1 MIDHRFQLRAIEL
14 REFKSIRE
22 QRVNLGP
29 LTVVVGANS
38 AGKSTLLQAILAL
51 AQAVRSEGATSEFPL
66 NGSLIRLGTFEE
78 TRNYLSEGE
87 GRPQIEIKFELI
99 DTSPMRDFVTS
110 ALELDLDGE
119 PSSPRG
125 RREPRL
131 ISWHAFVA
139 PIDNNDDDDHSES
152 KRGFAEITR
161 LVLSV
166 SRISA
171 SPSGDSVEPLFDC
184 DINPIDDIA
193 AAEQLGDLRIMN
205 RRYRPGRVARPVP
218 VVGRIQDLVKGAPPR
233 LDGVMLS
240 GGVPFAFLQRTTVFD
255 FLAEVWWSIA
265 EETLFD
271 QQPTLFDE
279 DNTVLDDEDQPDRSH
294 LLPVAAAHAARHIS
308 GLITGDDDM
317 RDGFRGGG
325 LGRWLDSADRHFLR
339 ALGRLTE
346 DERSQVARSIR
357 SQGEA
362 SFRSGLRENLPE
374 LDVINEEVLL
384 EQSGVAVEVLA
395 RSGAVAQ
402 RFFSNSIEYLGPLRE
417 APHALYDPG
426 PTQTDLG
433 PTGKFAAAVLH
444 AQAET
449 RIVMPTIPES
459 PPDRQPRMVPLNEA
473 LNSWL
478 QWFGLA
484 DEATS
489 EDLGRLGIGLSVTP
503 SALGRPVDLTSVGV
517 GVSQVL
523 PVVILCLLAR
533 PGTLVILEQP
543 ELHLHP
549 RLQQDL
555 ADFLL
560 ACVDTGR
567 QLVIETH
574 SEHLVNRLRRRVAA
588 DDTGEA
594 RDLVKLVF
602 AESTDGITEYRE
614 STINE
619 YGGLNDDWPDGFLDL
634 GARESRALIKESASK
649 RRRDLAR

>member
-1 MIDHRFQLRAIEL
+1 MIDHPFQLRAIEL
-14 REFKSIRE
+14 RQFKSIRD
-22 QRVNLGP
+22 QRVDLGP

-51 AQAVRSEGATSEFPL
+51 AQAVRSEGAKSEFPL
-66 NGSLIRLGTFEE
+66 NGSLIRLGTFDE
-78 TRNYLSEGE
+78 TRNYLAE
-87 GRPQIEIKFELI
+87 RHRAQIEIKFELI
-99 DTSPMRDFVTS
+99 DDSPSRDFS
-110 ALELDLDGE
+110 AAGLEVDVDGE
-119 PSSPRG
+119 TTARRRG

-131 ISWHAFVA
+131 ISWHAFVG
-139 PIDNNDDDDHSES
+139 PIDNEDNEGSES
-152 KRGFAEITR
+152 KRGFAKITR

-166 SRISA
+166 ARISA
-171 SPSGDSVEPLFDC
+171 SASGDSLEPLFDC
-184 DINPIDDIA
+184 DINPIDDPA
-193 AAEQLGDLRIMN
+193 VTEELGRLRILN
-205 RRYRPGRVARPVP
+205 RRYRSGRVARPVP
-218 VVGRIQDLVKGAPPR
+218 VDGRIQDLIKGAPPR
-233 LDGVMLS
+233 MDGVMLS

-255 FLAEVWWSIA
+255 YLAEAWWSTA
-265 EETLFD
+265 EETLVD
-271 QQPTLFDE
+271 QQSTLWDE
-279 DNTVLDDEDQPDRSH
+279 DNTVLDDEDQPDRSD
-294 LLPVAAAHAARHIS
+294 LLPIAASKAALHINGFIS
-308 GLITGDDDM
+308 GEDD
-317 RDGFRGGG
+317 RSPRFQGGVF
-325 LGRWLDSADRHFLR
+325 GRWLDSADRYFFR
-339 ALGRLTE
+339 ELGRLSE
-346 DERSQVARSIR
+346 DERSQLASSIR
-357 SQGEA
+357 SQDKET
-362 SFRSGLRENLPE
+362 FRSALDADLPR
-374 LDVINEEVLL
+374 LDLFKDEVLL
-384 EQSGVAVEVLA
+384 EHSGAAVEALA

-444 AQAET
+444 ARAES
-449 RIVMPTIPES
+449 RIVMPTIPGS
-459 PPDRQPRMVPLNEA
+459 QPGRLPRTVPLNEA

-523 PVVILCLLAR
+523 PVVLLCLLAK

-560 ACVDTGR
+560 ACVETGR
-567 QLVIETH
+567 QLVIESH
-574 SEHLVNRLRRRVAA
+574 SEHLVNRLRRRAAA
-588 DDTGEA
+588 DDTDET

-602 AESTDGITEYRE
+602 AESSDGITTYRE
-614 STINE
+614 SMINA
-619 YGGLNDDWPDGFLDL
+619 YGGLDDDWPDGFLDL
-634 GARESRALIKESASK
+634 GARESRALIKESATK
-649 RRRDLAR
+649 RRRDSAV

>member
-1 MIDHRFQLRAIEL
+1 MIDHPFQLRAIEL
-14 REFKSIRE
+14 REFKSIRD
-22 QRVNLGP
+22 QRVDLGP

-66 NGSLIRLGTFEE
+66 NGSLIRLGTFDE
-78 TRNYLSEGE
+78 TRNYLAE
-87 GRPQIEIKFELI
+87 RDRAQIEIKFELI
-99 DTSPMRDFVTS
+99 DDSPARDFS
-110 ALELDLDGE
+110 NAGLEVDVEGE
-119 PSSPRG
+119 PPARRG

-131 ISWHAFVA
+131 ISWHAFVG
-139 PIDNNDDDDHSES
+139 PIDNEENEGSDS

-166 SRISA
+166 ASISA
-171 SPSGDSVEPLFDC
+171 SASGDSFEPLFDC
-184 DINPIDDIA
+184 DINPIDDPAIT
-193 AAEQLGDLRIMN
+193 EELGRLRILN

-218 VVGRIQDLVKGAPPR
+218 VNGRIQDLIKGAPPR
-233 LDGVMLS
+233 MDGVMLS

-255 FLAEVWWSIA
+255 YLAEVWWSAA

-279 DNTVLDDEDQPDRSH
+279 DNTVLDDEDQPDRSD
-294 LLPVAAAHAARHIS
+294 LLPIAASQAARHIDGFIS
-308 GLITGDDDM
+308 GEDESSQ
-317 RDGFRGGG
+317 RFRGGVF
-325 LGRWLDSADRHFLR
+325 GRWLDSADRYFLR
-339 ALGRLTE
+339 ELGRLSE
-346 DERSQVARSIR
+346 EERSQLARSIR

-362 SFRSGLRENLPE
+362 TFRRGLREELPGPDRIE
-374 LDVINEEVLL
+374 DEVLL
-384 EQSGVAVEVLA
+384 EQSGTAVEVLA

-444 AQAET
+444 AQADS
-449 RIVMPTIPES
+449 RIVMPAIPDS
-459 PPDRQPRMVPLNEA
+459 QPGRLPRTVPLNEA

-523 PVVILCLLAR
+523 PVVLLCLLAK

-560 ACVDTGR
+560 ACVETGR
-567 QLVIETH
+567 QLVIESH

-588 DDTGEA
+588 DDTDET

-602 AESTDGITEYRE
+602 AESSDGITTYRE
-614 STINE
+614 SRINA
-619 YGGLNDDWPDGFLDL
+619 YGGLDDDWPDGFLDL
-634 GARESRALIKESASK
+634 GARESRALIKESATK
-649 RRRDLAR
+649 RRRDSAV

>member
-1 MIDHRFQLRAIEL
+1 MIDHPFQLRAFEL
-14 REFKSIRE
+14 RDFKSIRD
-22 QRVNLGP
+22 QRVDLGP

-66 NGSLIRLGTFEE
+66 NGSLIRLGTFDE
-78 TRNYLSEGE
+78 TRNYLAE
-87 GRPQIEIKFELI
+87 RDRAQIEIKFELI
-99 DTSPMRDFVTS
+99 DDSPARDFS
-110 ALELDLDGE
+110 AAGLEVDVDGE
-119 PSSPRG
+119 TTARRG
-125 RREPRL
+125 RSEPRL
-131 ISWHAFVA
+131 ISWHAFVG
-139 PIDNNDDDDHSES
+139 PVDFENGEGSES
-152 KRGFAEITR
+152 KRGFAEMTR

-166 SRISA
+166 AKISA
-171 SPSGDSVEPLFDC
+171 SASGDSVEPLFDC
-184 DINPIDDIA
+184 DINPIDDPA
-193 AAEQLGDLRIMN
+193 VAEELGRLRILN
-205 RRYRPGRVARPVP
+205 RRFRPGRVARPVP
-218 VVGRIQDLVKGAPPR
+218 VDGRIQDLIKGAPPR
-233 LDGVMLS
+233 MDGVMLS

-255 FLAEVWWSIA
+255 YLAEVWWSTA

-279 DNTVLDDEDQPDRSH
+279 DNTVLDDEDQPDRSD
-294 LLPVAAAHAARHIS
+294 LLPIAAAQAARHIDGFIS
-308 GLITGDDDM
+308 GEDDTSP
-317 RDGFRGGG
+317 RFRGGVF
-325 LGRWLDSADRHFLR
+325 GRWLDSADRYFLR
-339 ALGRLTE
+339 ELGRLSE
-346 DERSQVARSIR
+346 DERSQLARSIR
-357 SQGEA
+357 SQGEGT
-362 SFRSGLRENLPE
+362 FRRALRPGLSR
-374 LDVINEEVLL
+374 LDLIEDEVLL
-384 EQSGVAVEVLA
+384 EQSGTAVEVLA

-402 RFFSNSIEYLGPLRE
+402 RFFSNRIEYLGPLRE

-444 AQAET
+444 AQAES
-449 RIVMPTIPES
+449 RIVMPTIPGS
-459 PPDRQPRMVPLNEA
+459 QLDSRRVVPLNEA

-523 PVVILCLLAR
+523 PVVLLCLLAK
-533 PGTLVILEQP
+533 PGTLIILEQP

-560 ACVDTGR
+560 ACVETGR
-567 QLVIETH
+567 QLVIESH

-588 DDTGEA
+588 DDTDRT

-602 AESTDGITEYRE
+602 AESTEGITTYRE
-614 STINE
+614 SKINP
-619 YGGLNDDWPDGFLDL
+619 YGGLDDDWPDGFLDL
-634 GARESRALIKESASK
+634 GARESRALIKESATK
-649 RRRDLAR
+649 RRRDSAR

>member
-1 MIDHRFQLRAIEL
+1 LIDHRFQLRTIEL
-14 REFKSIRE
+14 RDFKSIRD
-22 QRVNLGP
+22 QRVDLGP

-66 NGSLIRLGTFEE
+66 NGSLIRLGTFDE
-78 TRNYLSEGE
+78 TRNYLAESE
-87 GRPQIEIKFELI
+87 RPQIEIKFELL
-99 DTSPMRDFVTS
+99 DSSPLRDLVAD
-110 ALELDLDGE
+110 ALEVDPDGE
-119 PSSPRG
+119 TTTTRG

-131 ISWHAFVA
+131 ISWHAFVE
-139 PIDNNDDDDHSES
+139 PIDNADDEDSES

-166 SRISA
+166 ARISTAA
-171 SPSGDSVEPLFDC
+171 SVDSVEPLFDC
-184 DINPIDDIA
+184 DINPIEDPSA
-193 AAEQLGDLRIMN
+193 TEELGRLRILN

-218 VVGRIQDLVKGAPPR
+218 VDGRIQDLVKGAPPR
-233 LDGVMLS
+233 LDGVILS

-255 FLAEVWWSIA
+255 YLAEVWWSTA

-279 DNTVLDDEDQPDRSH
+279 DTTVVDDEDQPDRSD
-294 LLPVAAAHAARHIS
+294 LLPIAAAQAARHID
-308 GLITGDDDM
+308 GLLTGDDKSA
-317 RDGFRGGG
+317 GLRGGG
-325 LGRWLDSADRHFLR
+325 WGRWLDSADRYFLR
-339 ALGRLTE
+339 ALGRLSE
-346 DERSQVARSIR
+346 DERSGLARSIR
-357 SQGEA
+357 AQGEA
-362 SFRSGLRENLPE
+362 TFRSALRGELPA
-374 LDVINEEVLL
+374 LDGIDEEVLV
-384 EQSGVAVEVLA
+384 EQSGAAVEVLT

-402 RFFSNSIEYLGPLRE
+402 RFFNNSVEYLGPLRE

-444 AQAET
+444 AQADS
-449 RIVMPTIPES
+449 RIVMPTIPD
-459 PPDRQPRMVPLNEA
+459 DRLERQRQMVPLNEA

-523 PVVILCLLAR
+523 PVVLLCLLAK
-533 PGTLVILEQP
+533 PGTLIILEQP

-560 ACVDTGR
+560 ACVETGR

-588 DDTGEA
+588 DDTDEM
-594 RDLVKLVF
+594 RELVKLVF
-602 AESTDGITEYRE
+602 AESAEGITTYRE
-614 STINE
+614 STINP
-619 YGGLNDDWPDGFLDL
+619 YGGLDDDWPNGFLDL
-634 GARESRALIKESASK
+634 GARESRALIKESATK
-649 RRRDLAR
+649 RRRDSAR

>member
-14 REFKSIRE
+14 REFKSIRD
-22 QRVNLGP
+22 QRVDLGP
-29 LTVVVGANS
+29 LTVIVGANS

-51 AQAVRSEGATSEFPL
+51 SQAVRSEGATSEFPL
-66 NGSLIRLGTFEE
+66 NGSLIRLGTFDE
-78 TRNYLSEGE
+78 TRNYLAEGDT
-87 GRPQIEIKFELI
+87 PQIEIKFELI
-99 DTSPMRDFVTS
+99 DNSPVRDFV
-110 ALELDLDGE
+110 AAELEVEFDGE
-119 PSSPRG
+119 TLASRG
-125 RREPRL
+125 RRERRL
-131 ISWHAFVA
+131 VSWHAFVG
-139 PIDNNDDDDHSES
+139 PIDNEDGGDSQS

-166 SRISA
+166 ARIST
-171 SPSGDSVEPLFDC
+171 SESGDNVEPLFDC
-184 DINPIDDIA
+184 DINPIDDLTA
-193 AAEQLGDLRIMN
+193 ADELGRLRILN
-205 RRYRPGRVARPVP
+205 RRYRPGRIARPVP
-218 VVGRIQDLVKGAPPR
+218 VAGRIQDFVKGAPPR
-233 LDGVMLS
+233 MDGVMLS

-255 FLAEVWWSIA
+255 YLAEVWWSTA

-279 DNTVLDDEDQPDRSH
+279 ENTVFDDEDQPDRSD
-294 LLPVAAAHAARHIS
+294 LVPIAATHAARHID
-308 GLITGDDDM
+308 GLISGDND
-317 RDGFRGGG
+317 RPSGFRGGVV
-325 LGRWLDSADRHFLR
+325 GRWLDAADRYFLR
-339 ALGRLTE
+339 EFGRLSE
-346 DERSQVARSIR
+346 GERSQLARSIR

-362 SFRSGLRENLPE
+362 TFRRALRADLSV
-374 LDVINEEVLL
+374 LDRIEDEVLL
-384 EQSGVAVEVLA
+384 EHSGAAVEVLT

-402 RFFSNSIEYLGPLRE
+402 RFFSNSVEYLGPLRE

-444 AQAET
+444 AQADART
-449 RIVMPTIPES
+449 VMPAIPDS
-459 PPDRQPRMVPLNEA
+459 QRDGHSRIVPLNEA

-503 SALGRPVDLTSVGV
+503 SALRRPVDLTSVGV

-523 PVVILCLLAR
+523 PVVLLCLLAK

-560 ACVDTGR
+560 ACVETGR
-567 QLVIETH
+567 QLVIESH

-588 DDTGEA
+588 DDTDET

-602 AESTDGITEYRE
+602 AESNEGITTYRE
-614 STINE
+614 SKINP
-619 YGGLNDDWPDGFLDL
+619 YGGLDDDWPDGFLDL
-634 GARESRALIKESASK
+634 GARESRALIKESATK
-649 RRRDLAR
+649 RRRDSVG

>member
-14 REFKSIRE
+14 RDFKSIRE
-22 QRVNLGP
+22 QRVDLGP

-78 TRNYLSEGE
+78 TRNYLADVSR
-87 GRPQIEIKFELI
+87 RPEIEIKFELA
-99 DTSPMRDFVTS
+99 DNSPMRDFAMS
-110 ALELDLDGE
+110 NLEVDLDSE
-119 PSSPRG
+119 SSGPRG

-131 ISWHAFVA
+131 ISWHAFVSA
-139 PIDNNDDDDHSES
+139 IDYDNDDQADSR
-152 KRGFAEITR
+152 KGFAEITR

-166 SRISA
+166 GKIS
-171 SPSGDSVEPLFDC
+171 STGSGASVEPLFDC
-184 DINPIDDIA
+184 DINPLDDVA
-193 AAEQLGDLRIMN
+193 AAEQLGALRIMN
-205 RRYRPGRVARPVP
+205 RRYRPGRIAAPVP
-218 VVGRIQDLVKGAPPR
+218 VNGRIQDFVKGAPPR

-240 GGVPFAFLQRTTVFD
+240 GGVPFAFLQRTTVFE
-255 FLAEVWWSIA
+255 FLAEVWWSTA
-265 EETLFD
+265 EETLFE
-271 QQPTLFDE
+271 QQPSLFDE
-279 DNTVLDDEDQPDRSH
+279 GDAVFDDEDQPDRSH
-294 LLPVAAAHAARHIS
+294 LLPIAPMHAAEHIS
-308 GLITGDDDM
+308 GLVTGDDDM
-317 RDGFRGGG
+317 QERFRGGG
-325 LGRWLDSADRHFLR
+325 LGRSLDSADRYFLR

-346 DERSQVARSIR
+346 DERSRVARSIR

-362 SFRSGLRENLPE
+362 SFRSGLREQLPD
-374 LDVINEEVLL
+374 LDGIDEEVLL
-384 EQSGVAVEVLA
+384 EHSGAAVEVLA
-395 RSGAVAQ
+395 RSGAIAQ
-402 RFFSNSIEYLGPLRE
+402 RFFSNNIEYLGPLRE

-449 RIVMPTIPES
+449 RVVMPTIPGS
-459 PPDRQPRMVPLNEA
+459 STARQPRSVPLNEA

-503 SALGRPVDLTSVGV
+503 IALGRPVDLTSVGV

-533 PGTLVILEQP
+533 PETLVILEQP

-549 RLQQDL
+549 KLQQDL

-588 DDTGEA
+588 DDTNET

-602 AESTDGITEYRE
+602 AESADGITEYRE

-649 RRRDLAR
+649 RRRDSSS